1 MKKIEVISEY
11 SSIRKVPKNLNISD
25 DNLFSHEYS
34 KSFPSVNIIIA
45 NNVVVI
51 NLSVYNFKKL
61 TLFIKQNYFSQPLKL
76 RLFKDVIGNIIK
88 SFGKKQKLK
97 RGVWITDNK
106 TSVYFHF
113 LCDALMRYHTI
124 PEKYKQYPILLPYKY
139 NIEWLTEIFDYLGIK
154 YVVLKPNTRT
164 VIEKAIISSYPAPSG
179 NFHKNTLLN
188 LKQSFIKSYENNT
201 LIKNNIKKVWI
212 DMSRH
217 RRPVQNI
224 VDLQPILN
232 KYNYVEVLFE
242 ELSIHEKI
250 NLLSDVDILVGS
262 HSSGLT
268 NMLFMR
274 SGSKVVDI
282 RDPND
287 NIKNAF
293 FTMASEL
300 SIDYYYMEREPD
312 GSMIEIDPAKLDD
325 LLSSLE

>member
-1 MKKIEVISEY
+1 MKKIEVISKY
-11 SSIRKVPKNLNISD
+11 SSVRTVPKNLSRSD

-34 KSFPSVNIIIA
+34 KSFPSVNIIKA
-45 NNVVVI
+45 NNAVII
-51 NLSVYNFKKL
+51 NLSIYNFKNL
-61 TLFIKQNYFSQPLKL
+61 TLFIKQNYFSKPLKL

-97 RGVWITDNK
+97 RGLWITDNK

-113 LCDALMRYHTI
+113 LCDALTRYQTI
-124 PEKYKQYPILLPYKY
+124 PEEYKQYPVLLPFKY
-139 NIEWLTEIFDYLGIK
+139 NLKWLTEILDTLSINYI
-154 YVVLKPNTRT
+154 VLNPNTRT
-164 VIEKAIISSYPAPSG
+164 VVEKAIVSSYSAPSG

-188 LKQSFIKSYENNT
+188 LRQSFIQSYENNI
-201 LIKNNIKKVWI
+201 LIENNIKKVWI

-224 VDLQPILN
+224 KDLQPILN

-250 NLLSDVDILVGS
+250 NLLSNVDILVGS

-274 SGSKVVDI
+274 SGTKVVDI
-282 RDPND
+282 RDPKD

-300 SIDYYYMEREPD
+300 SIEYYYMERES
-312 GSMIEIDPAKLDD
+312 GSSLIEIDPIKLDY